1 MMIVN
6 DWVLT
11 LKTRIVV
18 AVRQMGYWINLKRLE
33 WSLPKPNVRE
43 AALIKEFR
51 THILK
56 QLPSFASATW
66 VDFVTEF
73 KRYAFFYDPRTF
85 LRWRVV
91 ERTMF
96 VVDQIYIPNEL
107 HALRASGDWE
117 QLWKAAIIEQ
127 NVGCPT
133 PSPHLFTTS
142 GNLIHHAYH
151 LLKLRE
157 AVGVNFDRIETV
169 FEFGGGYG
177 SMCRLLRRV
186 GFHGDYVIYDLPEMT
201 LLQKFYLS
209 ALEMSFSAGNTC
221 LINALSELG
230 EVITQRADHKKSLF
244 IATWSLS
251 ETPIPLRNQI
261 LSLVKEFDY
270 YLFCYQPHFDNVDNI
285 EFFER
290 YADQRCEVEW
300 KSWRCIEYDAY
311 YLVGKK
317 VASTP

>member
-1 MMIVN
+1 MVAN

-11 LKTRIVV
+11 LKTKIVV
-18 AVRQMGYWINLKRLE
+18 VVRQLIYWIDLKRLE
-33 WSLPKPNVRE
+33 WSLPKSNARE

-51 THILK
+51 AQILRQK
-56 QLPSFASATW
+56 PSFASVTW
-66 VDFVTEF
+66 VNFVREL
-73 KRYAFFYDPRTF
+73 KRYAFFYDLRTF
-85 LRWRVV
+85 LRWRVI

-96 VVDQIYIPNEL
+96 VVDQVYIPSEL
-107 HALRASGDWE
+107 QALRASRDWE
-117 QLWKAAIIEQ
+117 QLWNVAIVEQ
-127 NVGCPT
+127 NIGCPT
-133 PSPHLFTTS
+133 PSPHLPTTS

-157 AVGVNFDRIETV
+157 VVDVNFDQLKTV

-186 GFHGDYVIYDLPEMT
+186 GFHGDYAIYDLPEMT

-209 ALEMSFSAGNTC
+209 ALGLSFDADKIY
-221 LINALSELG
+221 LINALSELE
-230 EVITQRADHKKSLF
+230 EVIAQQLGRKQSLF

-251 ETPIPLRNQI
+251 ETPVSLRNQI

-270 YLFCYQPHFDNVDNI
+270 YLFSYQPRFDNIDNV

-290 YADQRCEVEW
+290 YANQRCEVEW
-300 KSWRCIEYDAY
+300 KSWRCTEYDAY

-317 VASTP
+317 IPSAP